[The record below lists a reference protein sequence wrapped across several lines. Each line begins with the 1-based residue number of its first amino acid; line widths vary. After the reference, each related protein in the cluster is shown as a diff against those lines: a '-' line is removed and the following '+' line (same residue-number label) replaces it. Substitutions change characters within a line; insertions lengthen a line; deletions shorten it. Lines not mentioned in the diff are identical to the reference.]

1 MPKLVLKSGYIKAG
15 KAGGYMKYIATR
27 ERVEKLEGS
36 GPVTKKQQEL
46 IQSLLRDFPDTGE
59 LHEYADYTAA
69 PTVGSASALI
79 TMALDLNAEEVQ
91 TRDGYMKY
99 IATRPR
105 VERQGEHG
113 LFSSAASVSLDAA
126 LKELEAHK
134 GNVWT
139 LICSLRREDAQRLG
153 YDRADAWRNLLRS
166 QQVEM
171 ANALKISPDKLHWY
185 AAFHD
190 EDTHP
195 HIHVMAWSADPKQGY
210 LTKEGIG
217 ELRSRMT
224 GEIFRDELLQLYQEK
239 DQSYKEVAKAAREAM
254 RGLLRE
260 LERSVCASPELGQQ
274 LEALALSL
282 AETKGKKQ
290 YGYLRKPVKEQVDR
304 IVDAL
309 AELPPVA
316 ECYEAW
322 NLCRDALE
330 GYYRDKERECLPLS
344 QQKEFRAVKN
354 MVIQEADR
362 LRRGELSFED
372 EGWTEEPIQEQ
383 DVLHLPDEDGRAYY
397 WAKAVLQD
405 DRASREEK
413 TEAVEVL
420 EELAEEGSDASAL
433 LLGKAWRDG
442 LCAPPWEEEAARWFR
457 LAAEDGNAQAQYALG
472 TLLLEQRKDREGIDW
487 LQRAARQ
494 GNGYAMYR
502 LGKETLLG
510 QVIRKD
516 VDWALRLLQDAAER
530 GCACAQYTLGKLCL
544 EGKEVVRDPELAEYW
559 LREAAEQSYRHAN
572 ILLHLPEKELRPSV
586 VLAATRLMHHLGRI
600 FRDTLPQPPGTS
612 GIRMDRKRA
621 RQLMEKRLAMG
632 HKPDDHEEQQQ
643 AGPTMNAPW

>member
-1 MPKLVLKSGYIKAG
+1 VPKLVLKSGYIKAG

-224 GEIFRDELLQLYQEK
+224 NEIFRDELLQLYQEK
-239 DQSYKEVAKAAREAM
+239 DQSYKEISQAAREAM

-260 LERSVCASPELGQQ
+260 LERSVCASPELGRQ

-282 AETKGKKQ
+282 TDVKGKKQ

-316 ECYEAW
+316 ECYETW
-322 NLCRDALE
+322 TLCRDALE
-330 GYYRDKERECLPLS
+330 GYYRDKERERLPLS

-354 MVIQEADR
+354 MVIREA
-362 LRRGELSFED
+362 LKLSEQTLGEDMPAAEMKQKAD
-372 EGWTEEPIQEQ
+372 PQTEAETTEKRTEPSQ
-383 DVLHLPDEDGRAYY
+383 
-397 WAKAVLQD
+397 
-405 DRASREEK
+405 EK
-413 TEAVEVL
+413 TTSTTERRNTEHNTPTPVA
-420 EELAEEGSDASAL
+420 AS
-433 LLGKAWRDG
+433 
-442 LCAPPWEEEAARWFR
+442 
-457 LAAEDGNAQAQYALG
+457 
-472 TLLLEQRKDREGIDW
+472 
-487 LQRAARQ
+487 
-494 GNGYAMYR
+494 
-502 LGKETLLG
+502 
-510 QVIRKD
+510 
-516 VDWALRLLQDAAER
+516 
-530 GCACAQYTLGKLCL
+530 
-544 EGKEVVRDPELAEYW
+544 VVRM
-559 LREAAEQSYRHAN
+559 
-572 ILLHLPEKELRPSV
+572 LHHMS
-586 VLAATRLMHHLGRI
+586 RI
-600 FRDTLPQPPGTS
+600 FRESAVSDATHKGMQ
-612 GIRMDRKRA
+612 IDRKRRRA
-621 RQLMEKRLAMG
+621 LQVKRIAMG
-632 HKPDDHEEQQQ
+632 HKPDDHEEQGQ
-643 AGPTMNAPW
+643 TMK